1 MWASFRGAAGA
12 VIGLLGTVGTFAAWF
27 VDPTQKIGLPWFVA
41 LTTVSLVLTVT
52 LFEAARKALS
62 HAARPLPAV
71 RLAVTEETTGSI
83 VLVLDGS
90 PLFSTDLAVSVFAV
104 EHEDYEAQIAT
115 GYVETVREDG
125 RVQVRLIEIASG
137 RHELIQNLLRN
148 DMHILKKIRV
158 KPYLS
163 RRPII
168 SGGDHA

>member
-12 VIGLLGTVGTFAAWF
+12 VIGLLGTIGTFAAWF

-41 LTTVSLVLTVT
+41 LTTVSLILAVT
-52 LFEAARKALS
+52 LFEAARRALR

-71 RLAVTEETTGSI
+71 RLAVREDTSGTI

-90 PLFSTDLAVSVFAV
+90 PLFSTDLSVSVFAV

-125 RVQVRLIEIASG
+125 RIQVRLVEIAVG
-137 RHELIQNLLRN
+137 RNEYIQNLLQN
-148 DMHILKKIRV
+148 DMRILKKIKV

-163 RRPII
+163 RRPIS
-168 SGGDHA
+168 SGGDPT